1 MSNIKKFNLT
11 INNLVNDII
20 LVFPDYEYLRV
31 FKEKFNL
38 LIKFNARKPIEYFKT
53 GIYIYKEPIV
63 NQNEDFFIKR
73 NYNEDIKDLQYDSQ
87 WSLDQV
93 LNLKE
98 LWGKLDDKNK
108 KVIWIYFNVLIKIVE
123 LEYKL

>member
-1 MSNIKKFNLT
+1 MNILKN
-11 INNLVNDII
+11 
-20 LVFPDYEYLRV
+20 
-31 FKEKFNL
+31 
-38 LIKFNARKPIEYFKT
+38 

-73 NYNEDIKDLQYDSQ
+73 DYNEDIKDLQYDSQ

-98 LWGKLDDKNK
+98 LWSKLNDENKNI
-108 KVIWIYFNVLIKIVE
+108 IWTYFNVLIKLVE

>member
-11 INNLVNDII
+11 IDNLVNDII

-38 LIKFNARKPIEYFKT
+38 LIKFNVRKPIEYFKNS
-53 GIYIYKEPIV
+53 IYIYKEPIV
-63 NQNEDFFIKR
+63 NRNEDFFIKR
-73 NYNEDIKDLQYDSQ
+73 NYNEDIKDLQYDSH

-93 LNLKE
+93 LNLKD
-98 LWGKLDDKNK
+98 LWNELDDENKNI
-108 KVIWIYFNVLIKIVE
+108 IWIYFNVLIKLVE

>member
-1 MSNIKKFNLT
+1 MGWKYI
-11 INNLVNDII
+11 LVLLF

-38 LIKFNARKPIEYFKT
+38 LTQFNVRKSIEYFKN
-53 GIYIYKEPIV
+53 GIYIYKEQIV
-63 NQNEDFFIKR
+63 NRNEDFFIKR

-87 WSLDQV
+87 YDSQWSLDQV
-93 LNLKE
+93 LNLKD
-98 LWGKLDDKNK
+98 LWSKLDDENKNI
-108 KVIWIYFNVLIKIVE
+108 IWIYFNVLIKIVE